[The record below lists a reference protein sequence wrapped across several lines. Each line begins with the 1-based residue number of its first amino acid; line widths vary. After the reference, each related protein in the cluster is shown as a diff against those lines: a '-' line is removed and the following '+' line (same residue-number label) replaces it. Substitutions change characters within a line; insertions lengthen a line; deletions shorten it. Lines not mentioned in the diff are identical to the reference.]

1 MLRKL
6 VLVISGAVG
15 AVIGVG
21 SMWVFHYILDANP
34 AFITAH
40 RVLCGF
46 VGVGALLVIGQTAF
60 SLRNEKPRIY
70 GLFVIGIA
78 AGLFVQAIALFPTN
92 CLDDC
97 QTDFTLKLATFLIL
111 IVDGYSSYSRKATVA
126 PPK

>member
-1 MLRKL
+1 MFRKL

-21 SMWVFHYILDANP
+21 SVWVFHYILDANP

-46 VGVGALLVIGQTAF
+46 VGVGALLCIGQIAF

-70 GLFVIGIA
+70 GLFVMGVG
-78 AGLFVQAIALFPTN
+78 AGLFVQAIALFPTV
-92 CLDDC
+92 CGDDC
-97 QTDFTLKLATFLIL
+97 QTDFTLKLATSLIL
-111 IVDGYSSYSRKATVA
+111 IVDGYSSYSGKTTAS